1 MKQAFH
7 IFWKDVRLYW
17 IEVLATLTVTAL
29 FAWLYPKSWGEL
41 PTISVWPWVPGAT
54 AALLVVSWMLM
65 ITRVIHAESMVG
77 ERQFWITR
85 PYLWPQLLGAKA
97 LFIAAFLYVPFFLAQ
112 CLLLRKAG
120 LHPLSYMSGLLFNLL
135 LTTGIAVL
143 PMACLAAVTSNFGK
157 TLLALLG
164 LILFVGGVGYLNS
177 LMPTSSSTDFLSD
190 EVSYVVAVGVF
201 IAVLFI
207 QYSRRSTML
216 AWMLLT
222 ALAVTFSVIGLAGPE
237 EWAVKITYPVS
248 TAAAGPRLAFRQSAA
263 ISSGAGAM
271 ADSVDT
277 REFTIVF
284 PIAMS
289 GIAPNTAVMMDDA
302 RVRFTSANGVRWT
315 SHWQSVDATW
325 LPGETN
331 GTVGLKINRSF
342 YDRMKDTPVTVE
354 MSVASTLLKAG
365 TVTRLVL
372 PANKFELPGG
382 SVCRTAEKWASTFT
396 CLSPMRQPRRMLIAT
411 RFSTEDCSASPPAN
425 DGDAGIGWVG
435 SLDTQPADFGLTSV
449 WEVPVWLQRFS
460 SSRSSPRQHLCPGSP
475 ISIVPYSVVSRNQQK
490 IVSQLLNLKSLVPS
504 VR

>member
-1 MKQAFH
+1 MRQAFH
-7 IFWKDVRLYW
+7 IFWKDVRLHW
-17 IEVLATLTVTAL
+17 IEVLATFTVTAL

-54 AALLVVSWMLM
+54 AALLLVSWMVM

-120 LHPLSYMSGLLFNLL
+120 LHPLSHLGGLLFNLL

-164 LILFVGGVGYLNS
+164 LVLFVSGVGYLNTI
-177 LMPTSSSTDFLSD
+177 MPTSSGTGFLSD

-216 AWMLLT
+216 AWMLLI
-222 ALAVTFSVIGLAGPE
+222 ALAMTFSVIGLIGPE
-237 EWAVKITYPVS
+237 EWAVRITYPVS
-248 TAAAGPRLAFRQSAA
+248 AAAAGPRLAFRQSEA
-263 ISSGAGAM
+263 IGSGAEAT
-271 ADSVDT
+271 ADSVDP
-277 REFTIVF
+277 REVTIVF

-289 GIAPNTAVMMDDA
+289 GIAPSTAVKMDDG
-302 RVRFTSANGVRWT
+302 RVRLTSANGVQWV
-315 SHWQSVDATW
+315 SHWQNVDSTW

-331 GTVGLKINRSF
+331 GTVSLKISRSF

-354 MSVASTLLKAG
+354 MSIASTLLKAG
-365 TVTRLVL
+365 AATRLML
-372 PANKFELPGG
+372 PADKFELPGG
-382 SVCRTAEKWASTFT
+382 SVCRTAGEWASTFS
-396 CLSPMRQPRRMLIAT
+396 CLSPMRQPRLMLVAA

-425 DGDAGIGWVG
+425 DGDAGIGWMG

-449 WEVPVWLQRFS
+449 WQVPVWLQRYS
-460 SSRSSPRQHLCPGSP
+460 SSKSSQRQHLCPGSP
-475 ISIVPYSVVSRNQQK
+475 ISLVPYTVVSRNQQK
-490 IVSQLLNLKSLVPS
+490 IVSQPLKLKSLVPS
-504 VR
+504 GI